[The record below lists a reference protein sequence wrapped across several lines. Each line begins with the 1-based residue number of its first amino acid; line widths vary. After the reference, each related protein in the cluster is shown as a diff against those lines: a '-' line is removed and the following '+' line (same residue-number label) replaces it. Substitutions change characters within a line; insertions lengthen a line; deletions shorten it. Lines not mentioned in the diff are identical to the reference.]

1 MYSNDHSRN
10 IYYSEKWEKAKYSSS
25 EEQLNT
31 IVIDKDIVHEFHI
44 LIYMWKVKK
53 SKFQDHTSIIFT
65 HICTHMCGK
74 SQEKYWNGSIKL
86 LIMVNS
92 GYGVTENLVFLV
104 FTLTYSFNFNK
115 SIVTYI
121 LYKRTMKHNRRIMT
135 WEVAEA
141 SGCRLLSP
149 WMLLI

>member
-1 MYSNDHSRN
+1 
-10 IYYSEKWEKAKYSSS
+10 
-25 EEQLNT
+25 
-31 IVIDKDIVHEFHI
+31 
-44 LIYMWKVKK
+44 
-53 SKFQDHTSIIFT
+53 
-65 HICTHMCGK
+65 MCGK

-135 WEVAEA
+135 WDEKLQKHQDADYF
-141 SGCRLLSP
+141 LLECS
-149 WMLLI
+149 